1 MTQDSVCFYIP
12 LLSMLTEDF
21 SVIKSFNQVY
31 ISFYCYNNKI
41 YDILITFHLGR
52 TIIERDA
59 SEFSKHPNLV
69 SFIGNH
75 VSVRKADGSLI
86 TTSVSPYPAA
96 LHQLARANKWAEAT
110 RLCRFVKD
118 DTLWA
123 CLGNIISNIYN

>member
-1 MTQDSVCFYIP
+1 MIVDKLNLNLIACTHLIKIP
-12 LLSMLTEDF
+12 IFFILHF
-21 SVIKSFNQVY
+21 SS
-31 ISFYCYNNKI
+31 
-41 YDILITFHLGR
+41 GR

-59 SEFSKHPNLV
+59 TEFSKHPTLV

-75 VSVRKADGSLI
+75 VSVRRADGSLI

-96 LHQLARANKWAEAT
+96 LHQLASTNKWAEAT

-123 CLGNIISNIYN
+123 CLGIFKTFPI

>member
-1 MTQDSVCFYIP
+1 MLKKIDLNFYEFDTNVNFLDRTIF
-12 LLSMLTEDF
+12 F
-21 SVIKSFNQVY
+21 S
-31 ISFYCYNNKI
+31 
-41 YDILITFHLGR
+41 GR

-59 SEFSKHPNLV
+59 TEFSKHPTLV

-75 VSVRKADGSLI
+75 VSVRRADGSLI

-96 LHQLARANKWAEAT
+96 LHQLASTNKWAEAT

-123 CLGNIISNIYN
+123 CLGIL

>member
-1 MTQDSVCFYIP
+1 MIFCQ
-12 LLSMLTEDF
+12 
-21 SVIKSFNQVY
+21 
-31 ISFYCYNNKI
+31 
-41 YDILITFHLGR
+41 TFHLGR

-123 CLGNIISNIYN
+123 CLGNIISNLYY

>member
-1 MTQDSVCFYIP
+1 MI
-12 LLSMLTEDF
+12 
-21 SVIKSFNQVY
+21 
-31 ISFYCYNNKI
+31 YCQS
-41 YDILITFHLGR
+41 FHLGR

-75 VSVRKADGSLI
+75 VSVRKADGSLL

-123 CLGNIISNIYN
+123 CLGNIISNLYYLIIDGI